1 LAVFGKVGRRKGSG
15 RRGGRRRRSSSRI
28 LRYGLQQ
35 LSRDFGIV
43 AAAAIIGFGLA
54 YSWQPPSERT
64 ALPQSD
70 SHLVAYAPAREF
82 PICGSGRRVNCVV
95 DGDTFWFDGERV
107 RIADIDAPEVRG
119 AECARESE
127 LAARSTRRL
136 QTLLNEGSFELR
148 RQGTRDRD
156 VYGRLLRTVHR
167 NGQSFGD
174 ILIDEGLA
182 RPWRGRSEF
191 WCG

>member
-1 LAVFGKVGRRKGSG
+1 M
-15 RRGGRRRRSSSRI
+15 
-28 LRYGLQQ
+28 
-35 LSRDFGIV
+35 
-43 AAAAIIGFGLA
+43 
-54 YSWQPPSERT
+54 
-64 ALPQSD
+64 
-70 SHLVAYAPAREF
+70 
-82 PICGSGRRVNCVV
+82 V

-136 QTLLNEGSFELR
+136 QALLNEGSFELR

>member
-1 LAVFGKVGRRKGSG
+1 MARFGRAGSKTTRSRQNRKRGRKAFGVF
-15 RRGGRRRRSSSRI
+15 
-28 LRYGLQQ
+28 YGMKQFA
-35 LSRDFGIV
+35 RDFGAV
-43 AAAAIIGFGLA
+43 AAATVLGLGLA
-54 YSWQPPSERT
+54 YSWQPQSERIG
-64 ALPQSD
+64 LPQSD
-70 SHLVAYAPAREF
+70 SHLVAYAPARDF

-95 DGDTFWFDGERV
+95 DGDTFWFNGERV

-119 AECARESE
+119 AECAREAE
-127 LAARSTRRL
+127 LAASSTRRL
-136 QTLLNEGSFELR
+136 QALLNDGAFELR

-167 NGQSFGD
+167 NGQSLGD
-174 ILIDEGLA
+174 ILIEEGLA